1 MRFSLSSLRIRI
13 SLLFLLSLS
22 AFTASMLYAYTELQ
36 NIQDDIFALN
46 AYYLPLAE
54 EGAQLDSS
62 IRQLSREHERYTD
75 DRLNN
80 IRRAPPIFLIQQIQ
94 SDAVQAKRLHKLAR
108 KDATLKLHARQN
120 ADLVALIAEIQAA
133 ADSYEAQLTS
143 AETDALGSLIAQLDR
158 DRSALNI
165 RIGQFNSRLSE
176 QTQQLSQNMV
186 NTQRNTIQIFSI
198 LAFLVLSF
206 TSALAF
212 LAARVIRPLETLTTT
227 VQRIRMGAYDERIPD
242 ISNRSGTEVQVLSQ
256 EVNAMADAV
265 AERNAA
271 LSERAQALDDLSERL
286 QKVLDNIPI
295 GIILLNHS
303 TIEMCNPIARTQWRI
318 QAGDP
323 VPEFLNRSNGTYREL
338 SFGQEI
344 FTMAITPFGH
354 QGRLIS
360 TENIT
365 DRVQDRESLARAQ
378 RLALIGRMLA
388 QITHEVR
395 NPLNA
400 MSLNA
405 EMLEDEITTTDGR
418 EMLDIISKEIHRL
431 EQTTARYLALTRR
444 RAPVLSTESID
455 DVLDELCLL
464 ETPILNQTQVKLSYV
479 PYHQELVIDRDS
491 LLRTLRNLI
500 RNAREAHAQNI
511 QITAA
516 PNRLLISDDGEGIDA
531 ESAQHIFDPF
541 FTTKSSGTGLGL
553 AICRQE
559 LEEWGASL
567 NITHSSSEGSQFEL
581 ALPKDTEMNP

>member
-22 AFTASMLYAYTELQ
+22 AFTASMFYAYTQLQ

-94 SDAVQAKRLHKLAR
+94 TDSIQAKRLHKLAR
-108 KDATLKLHARQN
+108 KNPTLRIHARQN
-120 ADLVALIAEIQAA
+120 ADLFALITEIQEAA
-133 ADSYEAQLTS
+133 GSYESQLKS
-143 AETDALGSLIAQLDR
+143 SESDALGELIAQLDR

-165 RIGQFNSRLSE
+165 RIGQFNSRLSD
-176 QTQQLSQNMV
+176 QTQQLSKNMA
-186 NTQRNTIQIFSI
+186 NTQRRTVQIFSI
-198 LAFLVLSF
+198 MAILVLF
-206 TSALAF
+206 LTTALAL

-227 VQRIRMGAYDERIPD
+227 VQRIRMGAYEERIHD
-242 ISNRSGTEVQVLSQ
+242 ISALSGTEVQVLSQ

-295 GIILLNHS
+295 GIILLHES
-303 TIEMCNPIARTQWRI
+303 SVEMCNPVAKEQWNI
-318 QAGDP
+318 QAHSP
-323 VPEFLNRSNGTYREL
+323 VPEFLDRPSGTYREL
-338 SFGQEI
+338 EFDKAI
-344 FTMAITPFGH
+344 FTMAITPFGAN
-354 QGRLIS
+354 GRLIS

-365 DRVQDRESLARAQ
+365 SRVQDRESLARAQ

-405 EMLEDEITTTDGR
+405 EMLEEELTTADGR
-418 EMLDIISKEIHRL
+418 EMLEIISKEIHRL
-431 EQTTARYLALTRR
+431 EQTTARYLALTRK
-444 RAPVLSTESID
+444 RAPILSTESID
-455 DVLDELCLL
+455 EVLDELYLL
-464 ETPILNQTQVKLSYV
+464 ESPTLKQEQITLSYV
-479 PYHQELVIDRDS
+479 PYSQDLIIDRDS
-491 LLRTLRNLI
+491 LLRTLRNLV
-500 RNAREAHAQNI
+500 RNAREAHAQHI
-511 QITAA
+511 QITASEC
-516 PNRLLISDDGEGIDA
+516 RLTISDDGEGID
-531 ESAQHIFDPF
+531 SDSTQHIFDPF

-567 NITHSSSEGSQFEL
+567 NIIQSDSQGTHFEI
-581 ALPKDTEMNP
+581 ALPPQKDMST